1 MAKIRTKRRSPFLD
15 LIKLAVF
22 TLLLLF
28 SVSEIVSTQA
38 EISEQKAM
46 IERLNAEIEETKA
59 ENDEYLRILGA
70 ENEEDYMLTI
80 AVEKL
85 GYAYPR
91 EIRFYARFAGK

>member
-1 MAKIRTKRRSPFLD
+1 MAKVKSKRRSPFFD
-15 LIKLAVF
+15 LVKLAVF

-38 EISEQKAM
+38 EIAEQKAM
-46 IERLNAEIEETKA
+46 IQQLTAEIEETKA

-70 ENEEDYMLTI
+70 ANEEDYMLTI

-91 EIRFYARFAGK
+91 ERRFYGRIVG